1 MNNNT
6 QLDFAT
12 LALKGKRYQEAES
25 IYMQLA
31 TNNNS
36 SEAWLGIGVCKLYQ
50 LTEGKTMDEVIF
62 CFNKAN
68 SISPELKTELDNQL
82 MMHTMIVL
90 KTYAQI
96 IEAAAVKHQAAK
108 KAAQT
113 GALLAG
119 LSFVAGINS
128 STTFSTVASLAGTGA
143 GVGVAVDSLNAMND
157 YNSLI
162 KHVLNKCNE
171 AHIGVSQIV
180 NKQNSEYLQFENNV
194 KSIVNFVE
202 DALKNISNNNS
213 NRKKASGVSKYLM
226 LNASS
231 TDKLKLI
238 QAYFGI
244 HKFKERNVSMGIIY
258 LFTFGGCGVLG
269 YLDSIKMVNDEYN
282 GHNLLN

>member
-1 MNNNT
+1 MDNNT

-12 LALKGKRYQEAES
+12 LALKGKRYQEAEN

-62 CFNKAN
+62 CFNKAKN
-68 SISPELKTELDNQL
+68 ITPELTTELDNQL
-82 MMHTMIVL
+82 MMHTMVVL

-96 IEAAAVKHQAAK
+96 IEAAATKHQAAK

-113 GALLAG
+113 GALIAG
-119 LSFVAGINS
+119 LSFVAGMNS
-128 STTFSTVASLAGTGA
+128 TKAFSTVASLAGTGA
-143 GVGVAVDSLNAMND
+143 GVGVAVESLNAMND
-157 YNSLI
+157 YNILI

-171 AHIGVSQIV
+171 AYSGVSSIV
-180 NKQNSEYLQFENNV
+180 NKQTDEYQQFDNNV
-194 KSIVNFVE
+194 KSIVNYVE
-202 DALKNISNNNS
+202 GALKSVSNNNS
-213 NRKKASGVSKYLM
+213 NRKISSGPMKYLM
-226 LNASS
+226 LNTS
-231 TDKLKLI
+231 TSDRFKLM

-244 HKFKERNVSMGIIY
+244 HKFKEGNSIMGVLY
-258 LFTFGGCGVLG
+258 LFTLGGFGVLA
-269 YLDSIKMVNDEYN
+269 YLDSVKMANDEYN